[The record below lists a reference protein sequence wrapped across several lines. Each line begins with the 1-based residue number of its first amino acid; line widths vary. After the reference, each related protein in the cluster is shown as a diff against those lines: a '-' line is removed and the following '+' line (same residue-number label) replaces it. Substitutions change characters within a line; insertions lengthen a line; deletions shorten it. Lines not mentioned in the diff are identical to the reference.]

1 LQPGEKGDLPQG
13 RRQRTLW
20 RRGQGHG
27 RHQGS
32 RHRAPRHGYGTGAEI
47 MAIRQSTFDGTF
59 GISLF
64 ASTVIHLAVFLLL
77 IWSGRLFPVSMP
89 VQETYYVDVVNLPV
103 ASPRAG

>member
-1 LQPGEKGDLPQG
+1 
-13 RRQRTLW
+13 
-20 RRGQGHG
+20 
-27 RHQGS
+27 
-32 RHRAPRHGYGTGAEI
+32 

-59 GISLF
+59 GVSLF

-103 ASPRAG
+103 ASPRAGSSTTRGVMPKHRPTLLRKR